1 MDEKGIS
8 VGDLVE
14 VVPGMGP
21 RTIWAGPFGDDVYSY
36 AWPGDVMIVV
46 SEQPV
51 DSNYPTVSV
60 QVANPKTGET
70 GWIGIE
76 SIQHVK
82 CK

>member
-1 MDEKGIS
+1 MSEEEIR

-14 VVPGMGP
+14 VIPDMWP
-21 RTIWAGPFGDDVYSY
+21 RAIWAGPFGDDVYSY

-46 SEQPV
+46 SEQPI

-60 QVANPKTGET
+60 QVANPKTGEI

-76 SIQHVK
+76 SIQRVK
-82 CK
+82 

>member
-1 MDEKGIS
+1 MSEEEIR

-14 VVPGMGP
+14 VIPDMSP

-46 SEQPV
+46 SEQPI

-60 QVANPKTGET
+60 QVVNPKTEEI

-76 SIQHVK
+76 SIQRVK
-82 CK
+82 